1 MRRVPECT
9 VVKREYHATYNTSK
23 AYIYD
28 DRLITLW
35 QLLSNESI
43 ALLTAVRARRKAVWI
58 SVSVM
63 ERRPVKLV
71 RTIRFP
77 GPLQQVLSLGVRQK
91 ELDEGSAEDPVGAAL
106 DDVEVM
112 GDRRVFLSGLA

>member
-1 MRRVPECT
+1 M
-9 VVKREYHATYNTSK
+9 
-23 AYIYD
+23 
-28 DRLITLW
+28 
-35 QLLSNESI
+35 
-43 ALLTAVRARRKAVWI
+43 WI

-71 RTIRFP
+71 RTKRFS

-91 ELDEGSAEDPVGAAL
+91 ELDEGSAEDPIGAAP
-106 DDVEVM
+106 DEVDVM

>member
-1 MRRVPECT
+1 M
-9 VVKREYHATYNTSK
+9 
-23 AYIYD
+23 
-28 DRLITLW
+28 
-35 QLLSNESI
+35 SNESI
-43 ALLTAVRARRKAVWI
+43 TLLTAVRARRVEVWI

-91 ELDEGSAEDPVGAAL
+91 ELDEGSAEDPVGAAPHEV
-106 DDVEVM
+106 DVM
-112 GDRRVFLSGLA
+112 GEPRVFMAGRDIATMYLLEFHLEPTALTE